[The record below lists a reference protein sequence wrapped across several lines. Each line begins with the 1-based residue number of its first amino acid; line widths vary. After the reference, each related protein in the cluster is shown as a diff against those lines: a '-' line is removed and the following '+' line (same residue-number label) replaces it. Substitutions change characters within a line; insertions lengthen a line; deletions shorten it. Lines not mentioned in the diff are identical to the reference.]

1 MSSKKTFTSLEG
13 AQAAYQNIFK
23 PLNAP
28 GRPIRSKQ
36 FAKRLHNTFIGLS
49 QIVMLCFVVALFYLT
64 YVLSPGK
71 ATVMLG
77 TIFDF
82 GVISCLIY
90 VFANNL
96 EKIDDTYQYFLYLI
110 CNPPIENFHNRNFAH
125 FGYFSSCVM
134 LQHPQF
140 RQAFLR
146 WIGERGEHGEH
157 EFRLLKKSMSEYHEL
172 GLNLRHLILHGGK
185 KGLEKQ
191 ALQTFFD
198 QEYAPYIVK
207 STTIYTD
214 YLVLTEK
221 EEDKL
226 WAELKVLAKVKT
238 VQKNLDDST
247 PLVHTSKPVSRL

>member
-1 MSSKKTFTSLEG
+1 MSSKTKFTSLEG
-13 AQAAYQNIFK
+13 AQAAYQAIFK

-36 FAKRLHNTFIGLS
+36 FSQRLHNCFIGLS

-82 GVISCLIY
+82 GVVFALIY
-90 VFANNL
+90 LILNNL

-110 CNPPIENFHNRNFAH
+110 CNPPIESFHNRNFAH
-125 FGYFSSCVM
+125 FGYLSSCVM
-134 LQHPQF
+134 LQHPHF

-157 EFRLLKKSMSEYHEL
+157 EFRLLKKTMIEYHL
-172 GLNLRHLILHGGK
+172 VGLNLRHLILYGGK
-185 KGLEKQ
+185 KGAEKQ

-198 QEYAPYIVK
+198 QEYAPYLVK
-207 STTIYTD
+207 TTTKD
-214 YLVLTEK
+214 TEYLVLTEK

-247 PLVHTSKPVSRL
+247 PLVHTNKPVSRL